1 MDRSSPKPLRASD
14 PLDSYP
20 HGERDT
26 RERVLSDREQEVERL
41 YRTEGGRLW
50 RAVMA
55 YSGDREIANDAVAEA
70 FAQVFGRGEAV
81 RDPLAWLWRSAFRI
95 AAGELKR
102 SRERPALTD
111 TPIYEMT
118 EPLADVLDAL
128 RRLSPNQRA
137 AVILHDYVDLPTKQ
151 VARIMGIASA
161 TVRVHVSQARRR
173 LRAFL
178 EDRDD

>member
-1 MDRSSPKPLRASD
+1 
-14 PLDSYP
+14 
-20 HGERDT
+20 
-26 RERVLSDREQEVERL
+26 VLSDREQEVERL

-70 FAQVFGRGEAV
+70 FAQVLGRGEAV

-102 SRERPALTD
+102 TRQRSMVALD
-111 TPIYEMT
+111 DRSYVMP
-118 EPLADVLDAL
+118 EPLADVLEAL

-137 AVILHDYVDLPTKQ
+137 AVILHDYIDLPTRQ
-151 VARIMGIASA
+151 VARIMGIAST

-173 LRAFL
+173 LRALL